1 MINEFEVYSEYTHDE
16 KFAQVVRSNTT
27 QAWGVYLLD
36 KQSKSNG
43 FLMWHPTKS
52 ESWCEDIAENFCQG
66 MVNED
71 GTVE

>member
-1 MINEFEVYSEYTHDE
+1 MKDFTVYSEYSQDNRY
-16 KFAQVVRSNTT
+16 AQVVQHNEHKY
-27 QAWGVYLLD
+27 WGVYLLD

-66 MVNED
+66 MIRENGEVN
-71 GTVE
+71 

>member
-1 MINEFEVYSEYTHDE
+1 MNDFTVYSEYSQDNRY
-16 KFAQVVRSNTT
+16 AQVVQHNEHTY
-27 QAWGVYLLD
+27 WVVYLLD

-66 MVNED
+66 MIRENGEVN
-71 GTVE
+71 

>member
-1 MINEFEVYSEYTHDE
+1 MNDFTIYSEYSQDDRY
-16 KFAQVVRSNTT
+16 AQVVKSNTT

-52 ESWCEDIAENFCQG
+52 EFCCEGIAENFCQG
-66 MVNED
+66 IIRENGEVN
-71 GTVE
+71 